1 LTYFSE
7 KKQWPRLSEHD
18 LQEIVLVFAAKCQIS
33 GYIRRTSYLRISTNQ
48 YTMRFRQ
55 IDRYFI
61 PLFLTMAC
69 MTSSITSGQ
78 STYQSPPVEIVD
90 VIDIKPEPAISFSP
104 DANWML
110 LVDRDSMPDI
120 ADVARRMVALAG
132 NRIDPVA
139 NGPFRTDFNRG
150 ISLRPRDGRNAIRIP
165 LQDPSRVGT
174 VSWSHAWFN
183 KYVKGATN
191 VSSR

>member
-1 LTYFSE
+1 
-7 KKQWPRLSEHD
+7 
-18 LQEIVLVFAAKCQIS
+18 
-33 GYIRRTSYLRISTNQ
+33 
-48 YTMRFRQ
+48 MRFRK
-55 IDRYFI
+55 INLRSI
-61 PLFLTMAC
+61 SLFLTMAC

-90 VIDIKPEPAISFSP
+90 IIDIKPEPAISFSP
-104 DANWML
+104 DSNWML

-139 NGPFRTDFNRG
+139 NGAFRTDFNRG
-150 ISLRPRDGRNAIRIP
+150 ISLRPRDGRSAIRIP

-174 VSWSHAWFN
+174 VSWSHDSKSFVYTLVTDNGTEQSIETHSIDRSFEHCAP
-183 KYVKGATN
+183 V
-191 VSSR
+191 V